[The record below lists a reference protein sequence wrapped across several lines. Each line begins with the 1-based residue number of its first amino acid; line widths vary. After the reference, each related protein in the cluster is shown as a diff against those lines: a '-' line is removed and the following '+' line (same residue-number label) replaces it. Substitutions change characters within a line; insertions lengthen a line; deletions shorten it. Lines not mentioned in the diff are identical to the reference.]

1 MVQASE
7 KPGNFILVRFIA
19 CRDLAAMNPS
29 RQYAMTV
36 KTTGYHRITGPIR
49 DRVIRLLLWLGWAK
63 EYYGRAYG
71 GHGGIWEEWAVEFR
85 GRKIKDGGCIPLA

>member
-7 KPGNFILVRFIA
+7 KPGNVILVRFIA
-19 CRDLAAMNPS
+19 CREDKA
-29 RQYAMTV
+29 
-36 KTTGYHRITGPIR
+36 TGYHRITGPIR
-49 DRVIRLLLWLGWAK
+49 DRVIRLLLWLGWAE

-85 GRKIKDGGCIPLA
+85 GRKIKDGGYTPLA

>member
-29 RQYAMTV
+29 RPYAMTV
-36 KTTGYHRITGPIR
+36 KTTGYHRITGLIR
-49 DRVIRLLLWLGWAK
+49 DRVIRLLLWLGWA
-63 EYYGRAYG
+63 EEFYDHAYG
-71 GHGGIWEEWAVEFR
+71 GHGGIWEEGGVEFR
-85 GRKIKDGGCIPLA
+85 GRKIKEGGYTPRA